1 MDEHGI
7 KSERIRRLKNSRS
20 GFKGVVSKK
29 RVELLTLMKDIGNVE
44 QVRKKMLEL
53 ESSLRDF
60 SFANNKY
67 HAKLVNEDDILDCNE
82 YFASVQR
89 MVSETTGEMDQWP
102 QSAQSRIEDELAVSI
117 SLRPEDSISN
127 VEAGSLRKVNKS
139 KSVASSSSSR
149 VSSAISSRLK
159 ISARKA
165 ALAAEVS
172 KLQER
177 QAIQKEELLLQ
188 QKKEKLKIETELAK
202 AVAEESVY
210 FKGERS
216 PSLSLPRQLP
226 TSTPQETKVMN
237 DSPTVPI
244 AETNLSSLNP
254 EAPEWQGSK
263 LVPLSEREANISEK
277 SIKHHVSVSDKNASE
292 MLDIQRLQQQQN
304 KQIQELLKHQQQQTL
319 ALTLP

>member
-29 RVELLTLMKDIGNVE
+29 RVELFTFMKDIGNVE

-67 HAKLVNEDDILDCNE
+67 HAKLVNEADILDCNE
-82 YFASVQR
+82 YFTSVQR
-89 MVSETTGEMDQWP
+89 MVSETIGEMDHWL

-127 VEAGSLRKVNKS
+127 VEAGSPRKVNKL

-149 VSSAISSRLK
+149 VSSAVSSRLK

-188 QKKEKLKIETELAK
+188 QKKEKLRIETELAK

-226 TSTPQETKVMN
+226 TSTPQETKVVN

-254 EAPEWQGSK
+254 EAPEWPNVGQ
-263 LVPLSEREANISEK
+263 ISVRNR
-277 SIKHHVSVSDKNASE
+277 SSTTSVSVTK
-292 MLDIQRLQQQQN
+292 MLVRC
-304 KQIQELLKHQQQQTL
+304 
-319 ALTLP
+319 

>member
-29 RVELLTLMKDIGNVE
+29 RVELFTFMKDIGNVE

-67 HAKLVNEDDILDCNE
+67 HAKLVNEADILDCNE
-82 YFASVQR
+82 YFTSVQR
-89 MVSETTGEMDQWP
+89 MVSETIGEMDQWL

-127 VEAGSLRKVNKS
+127 VEAGSPRKVNKL

-149 VSSAISSRLK
+149 VSSAVSSRLK
-159 ISARKA
+159 ISAGKA

-188 QKKEKLKIETELAK
+188 QKKEKLRIETELAK

-226 TSTPQETKVMN
+226 TSTPQETKVVN

-254 EAPEWQGSK
+254 EAPEWPNVRQ
-263 LVPLSEREANISEK
+263 ISVRNR
-277 SIKHHVSVSDKNASE
+277 SSTTSVSVTK
-292 MLDIQRLQQQQN
+292 MLVRC
-304 KQIQELLKHQQQQTL
+304 
-319 ALTLP
+319 